1 MVQVLGELSEL
12 GPRALLLPDL
22 LVTQLL
28 LMVVIEE
35 PPNVLVLVGN
45 VRQVLL
51 ACVEIVLI
59 LATVVPTVVSLD
71 YFGLLVEKPNSSVHF
86 DSVGG
91 LSSDESANV
100 APPGLLNQNC
110 LSLDMLIAPF
120 VAEHAPVRLYTNSG

>member
-59 LATVVPTVVSLD
+59 LATVVA
-71 YFGLLVEKPNSSVHF
+71 SVTKL
-86 DSVGG
+86 G
-91 LSSDESANV
+91 
-100 APPGLLNQNC
+100 
-110 LSLDMLIAPF
+110 
-120 VAEHAPVRLYTNSG
+120 

>member
-1 MVQVLGELSEL
+1 MVLN
-12 GPRALLLPDL
+12 LL
-22 LVTQLL
+22 
-28 LMVVIEE
+28 
-35 PPNVLVLVGN
+35 
-45 VRQVLL
+45 
-51 ACVEIVLI
+51 
-59 LATVVPTVVSLD
+59 SLD
-71 YFGLLVEKPNSSVHF
+71 YFGLLIEKPNSSVHF

>member
-59 LATVVPTVVSLD
+59 LATVVPTVAA
-71 YFGLLVEKPNSSVHF
+71 K
-86 DSVGG
+86 
-91 LSSDESANV
+91 LSMKGWS
-100 APPGLLNQNC
+100 
-110 LSLDMLIAPF
+110 
-120 VAEHAPVRLYTNSG
+120 